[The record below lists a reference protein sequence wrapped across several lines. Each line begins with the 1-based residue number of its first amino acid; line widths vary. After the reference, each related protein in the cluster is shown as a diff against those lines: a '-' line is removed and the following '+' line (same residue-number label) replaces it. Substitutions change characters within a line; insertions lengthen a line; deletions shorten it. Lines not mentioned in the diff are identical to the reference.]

1 MTQIELTD
9 LIIQSATSLLV
20 IIGAAVLVTGIV
32 TIMLLIEW
40 KLFPSTKPFKRLKTL
55 EVADRKNYNITP
67 YEETE
72 EDNVIFNH

>member
-20 IIGAAVLVTGIV
+20 IIVVAVFITGIV
-32 TIMLLIEW
+32 TIGLLIEW
-40 KLFPSTKPFKRLKTL
+40 KLFPSTKPFERLKTL
-55 EVADRKNYNITP
+55 EVADRKNCNITP

>member
-20 IIGAAVLVTGIV
+20 IIGAALVVTGIV

-40 KLFPSTKPFKRLKTL
+40 KLFPASKLNAESLEKTK
-55 EVADRKNYNITP
+55 
-67 YEETE
+67 
-72 EDNVIFNH
+72 